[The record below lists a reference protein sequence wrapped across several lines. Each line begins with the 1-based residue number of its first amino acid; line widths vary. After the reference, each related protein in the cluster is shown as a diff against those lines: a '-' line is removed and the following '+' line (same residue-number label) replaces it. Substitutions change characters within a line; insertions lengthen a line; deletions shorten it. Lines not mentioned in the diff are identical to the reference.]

1 MFVGDFM
8 RPVIRIAVLAV
19 VVVAAGTIA
28 VIKSRQHRAPA
39 PETSRPIVT
48 SKAVAAAPSAPTNS
62 VLLFANLSEAGEGED
77 GCAIIIRTVRSARAH
92 GVSVTEYN
100 SGSSPDVRK
109 QHRVVVEP
117 TVIVLDSSGRE
128 VARHEGEDAAT
139 ISAIRADIERVS
151 GGKA

>member
-1 MFVGDFM
+1 MK
-8 RPVIRIAVLAV
+8 PTIRIAILAV

-28 VIKSRQHRAPA
+28 VIKSLQRPEPTAAPPA
-39 PETSRPIVT
+39 TPARHIATAITPP
-48 SKAVAAAPSAPTNS
+48 AAPSTSRNS

-77 GCAIIIRTVRSARAH
+77 GCALIIRTIRAARER
-92 GVSVTEYN
+92 GISVTEYD

-117 TVIVLDSSGRE
+117 TVIVLDGSGRE